1 MLQDR
6 FGRTIDYLRISVTD
20 RCDLRCAYCIPKG
33 FRGFEIP
40 ESWLSIDEITR
51 VVNAFAQLGTRRI
64 RLTGGEPL
72 LRKDLVPLV
81 QNISAIN
88 GINDLSLSTNA
99 TRLAV
104 HAYDLRRAGLKRIN
118 VSLDSLRGECVR
130 QITGNDSLPKVLHG
144 LRMAKGAGFE
154 RIKLNMVL
162 LQGVN
167 EDDVGEMLE
176 YCIEN
181 GFTLRLIENMP
192 MGTSARSMGYVSAQP
207 IIEELRH
214 KYGLLPLTRAND
226 PLLGGGPARYWQTA
240 DGRCSIGLI
249 TPISQH
255 FCDTCNRI
263 RMSVDG
269 TLYMCLGQ
277 EEKFE
282 LRPLLRGGCSDEALQ
297 NAIRQAIE
305 LKPEKHEFKEKPEK
319 IVRFMSMTGG

>member
-40 ESWLSIDEITR
+40 ESWLSIEEITR

-72 LRKDLVPLV
+72 LRKDLVSLV
-81 QNISAIN
+81 HHINAID
-88 GINDLSLSTNA
+88 GIDDLSLSTNA
-99 TRLAV
+99 TRLAI

-154 RIKLNMVL
+154 QIKLNMVL

-167 EDDVGEMLE
+167 ERDVGEMLE

-214 KYGLLPLTRAND
+214 KYALEPTEEQ
-226 PLLGGGPARYWQTA
+226 LGGGPARYWQTP
-240 DGRCSIGLI
+240 DGRGTIGLI

-277 EEKFE
+277 EEKFA
-282 LRPLLRGGCSDEALQ
+282 LRPLLRSGCTDEELQ

-305 LKPEKHEFKEKPEK
+305 LKPEKHEFTEKPEK

>member
-40 ESWLSIDEITR
+40 ESWLSIEEITR
-51 VVNAFAQLGTRRI
+51 VVHAFAQLGTRRI

-81 QNISAIN
+81 RRISAID
-88 GINDLSLSTNA
+88 GIDDLSLSTNA
-99 TRLAV
+99 TRLAI
-104 HAYDLRRAGLKRIN
+104 HAYELRRAGLKRIN

-130 QITGNDSLPKVLHG
+130 EITGNDSLPKVLHG

-154 RIKLNMVL
+154 QIKLNMVL

-167 EDDVGEMLE
+167 EHDVGEMLD
-176 YCIEN
+176 YCIDN

-192 MGTSARSMGYVSAQP
+192 MGASARSMGYASAQP
-207 IIEELRH
+207 ILDALKH
-214 KYGLLPLTRAND
+214 KHQLIPLDKT
-226 PLLGGGPARYWQTA
+226 LGGGPARYWQTA
-240 DGRCSIGLI
+240 DGRCTIGLI

-255 FCDTCNRI
+255 FCDSCNRI
-263 RMSVDG
+263 RMAVDG

-282 LRPLLRGGCSDEALQ
+282 LRPLLRAGCSDDELQ

-305 LKPEKHEFKEKPEK
+305 LKPEKHEFKEQPEK